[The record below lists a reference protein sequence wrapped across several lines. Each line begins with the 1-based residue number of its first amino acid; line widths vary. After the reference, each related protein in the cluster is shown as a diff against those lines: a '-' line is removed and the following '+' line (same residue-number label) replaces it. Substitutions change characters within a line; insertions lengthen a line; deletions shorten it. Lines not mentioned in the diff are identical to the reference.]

1 MMRFSLKLDFVHGSG
16 VSWWRLVGKISN
28 KLDVLR
34 VLFGIFYC
42 QAAKLGD
49 RAINERPPV
58 VDTKIDGS

>member
-1 MMRFSLKLDFVHGSG
+1 
-16 VSWWRLVGKISN
+16 VGKISN
-28 KLDVLR
+28 KLDALR